1 MTAGYE
7 DDEVYYEKEQ
17 EKKRKELERLRRQQQ
32 AEDDERFNPDVHDG
46 YDYAKGERVGPSKS
60 WGI

>member
-7 DDEVYYEKEQ
+7 EDEVYYEKVQ
-17 EKKRKELERLRRQQQ
+17 EEKRKRLERERIANTSL
-32 AEDDERFNPDVHDG
+32 EDLSVHDG
-46 YDYAKGERVGPSKS
+46 YDYSKGERVGPSKS